1 MPSRE
6 VEWALTEVISKIK
19 HFGNQWF
26 WDFFHPKRNFLE
38 FAREFLEN
46 VQAKLTKSF

>member
-26 WDFFHPKRNFLE
+26 WD
-38 FAREFLEN
+38 
-46 VQAKLTKSF
+46 SFQKEIS